1 MARNYRRPWGEADII
16 ARDRDGATVIVEVRS
31 RSADAAV
38 LAALESVGPAKQHQ
52 LRRLARGLLAEAGRE
67 LDLRIDVIAV
77 GPGETDRL
85 EVQAHVRGAVED
97 WQR

>member
-1 MARNYRRPWGEADII
+1 M
-16 ARDRDGATVIVEVRS
+16 IVEVRS
-31 RSADAAV
+31 RSADSAV
-38 LAALESVGPAKQHQ
+38 LAALESVDAAKQHQ

-97 WQR
+97 WRR

>member
-1 MARNYRRPWGEADII
+1 MARNYSRPWGEADII

-38 LAALESVGPAKQHQ
+38 LAALESVNPAKQRQ

-67 LDLRIDVIAV
+67 MDLRIDVIAV
-77 GPGETDRL
+77 GQGETGRL
-85 EVQAHVRGAVED
+85 EVQAHVRNAVDD

>member
-1 MARNYRRPWGEADII
+1 M
-16 ARDRDGATVIVEVRS
+16 IVEVRS

-38 LAALESVGPAKQHQ
+38 LAALESVDAAKQRQ

-77 GPGETDRL
+77 GPGEAGRL
-85 EVQAHVRGAVED
+85 EVQAHVRNAVDD

>member
-1 MARNYRRPWGEADII
+1 MARNYSRPWGEADII
-16 ARDRDGATVIVEVRS
+16 ARDRGGATVIVEVRS

-38 LAALESVGPAKQHQ
+38 LAALESVDPAKQRQ

-77 GPGETDRL
+77 GPGETGRL
-85 EVQAHVRGAVED
+85 EVQAHVRGAVDD